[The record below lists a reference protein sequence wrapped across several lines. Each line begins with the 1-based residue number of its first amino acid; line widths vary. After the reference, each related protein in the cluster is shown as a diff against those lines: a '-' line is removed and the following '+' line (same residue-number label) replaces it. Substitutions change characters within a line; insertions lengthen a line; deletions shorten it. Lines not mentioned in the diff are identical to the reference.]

1 MMIPVLE
8 TMTVGALGLAAYHH
22 AVFPWVLGKAA
33 KRKQIEVIK
42 EVPRSALPNITILI
56 PAHNEEDVIADKIR
70 NLAALDYPADKFD
83 VVIVL
88 DGCDDETYEVAS
100 KACLEKECEHL
111 RVSLHNLQVNR
122 GKLRVLNDTI
132 PQLESDIVVLS
143 DASALL
149 SIDALKRFASHMADP
164 EIGVVAATYR
174 LAAPGSVG
182 EKIYWDYQ
190 VTIKKGEACLGAPLG
205 VHGACYAL
213 KRSVFKPLPAHTI
226 NDDFILPMNAI
237 CQGMRI
243 IYDTDIVALELET
256 SDLDLDFRR
265 RKRIA
270 AGNMQQLLM
279 LRGLLHPKHGGVAL
293 AFASGKA
300 LRTLMPYILLFAL
313 FGSAILAINS
323 IAFFVVFL
331 MLAAGLASG
340 ALAQL
345 VPGLRRFKP
354 FALCQ
359 YLVSGYAA
367 GFVGATRYLLGL
379 EQGGWKRSSK
389 QGVSS

>member
-1 MMIPVLE
+1 MIPVLE
-8 TMTVGALGLAAYHH
+8 TCTIGALGLAAYHH
-22 AVFPWVLGKAA
+22 AVFPWVLANAA
-33 KRKQIEVIK
+33 KRKKSET
-42 EVPRSALPNITILI
+42 VPHVPDEQLPSITVLI
-56 PAHNEEDVIADKIR
+56 PAHNEADVIAEKIR
-70 NLAALDYPADKFD
+70 NLAMLDYPSAKLD
-83 VVIVL
+83 VVIAM
-88 DGCDDETYEVAS
+88 DGCSDDTYRVARA
-100 KACLEKECEHL
+100 ACREIECENL
-111 RVSLHNLQVNR
+111 RVKLHDFRPNR
-122 GKLRVLNDTI
+122 GKLSVLNDMI
-132 PQLESDIVVLS
+132 PQLQSEIIVLS

-149 SIDALKRFASHMADP
+149 SIDALRRFAGHMADP

-182 EKIYWDYQ
+182 EKVYWDYQ
-190 VTIKKGEACLGAPLG
+190 VTIKLGEACLGAPLG

-213 KRSVFKPLPAHTI
+213 RRNVFEPLPAHTI

-237 CQGMRI
+237 RQGKRI
-243 IYDTDIVALELET
+243 IYDTYIVALELET
-256 SDLDLDFRR
+256 SDTGLDFRR

-279 LRGLLHPKHGGVAL
+279 LKDLLHPKYGGVSL

-313 FGSAILAINS
+313 FGSGVLAINS
-323 IAFFVVFL
+323 TAFLVVFL
-331 MLAAGLASG
+331 MLAAGLVSG

-345 VPGLRRFKP
+345 LPGLRRFKP

-379 EQGGWKRSSK
+379 EHGGWKRSPK